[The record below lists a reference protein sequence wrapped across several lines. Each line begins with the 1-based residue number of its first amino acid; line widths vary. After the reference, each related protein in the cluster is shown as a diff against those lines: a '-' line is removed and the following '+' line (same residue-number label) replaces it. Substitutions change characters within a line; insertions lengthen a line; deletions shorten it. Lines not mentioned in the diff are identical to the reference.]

1 MATVESNFFEIQ
13 RRAYQWNRF
22 STLDDGVS
30 PLLWDSDPNLCV
42 AGRSAGEDK
51 LISMPIGAFFI
62 RSNGD
67 HYYKHGMPNTWAY
80 ITSSVQQTSN
90 NFVTYE
96 FVDALEWIVNH
107 NKNTTVFNETL
118 FDANGNKFYAPVKIN
133 DSNSFTIQL
142 TSATSGKVHVLFS
155 A

>member
-30 PLLWDSDPNLCV
+30 PLGWDNDPNLCI
-42 AGRSAGEDK
+42 AGRTAGEDK
-51 LISMPIGAFFI
+51 LISMPIGAFYI

-67 HYYKHGMPNTWAY
+67 HYYKHTMPNTWAY
-80 ITSSVQQTSN
+80 IASNVQQTSN
-90 NFVTYE
+90 HFATYE
-96 FVDALEWIVNH
+96 FSDALEWIVNH

-118 FDANGNKFYAPVKIN
+118 FDSFGNKFFAPVNII
-133 DSNSFTIQL
+133 DTNSFTVRL

-155 A
+155 T